1 MTTTV
6 RPQEQSVMAN
16 GLRLHYLD
24 WGGEAAVPALAFH
37 GFALNSH
44 SWDEVAPR
52 LRDRLRLLAFDQ
64 RGHGL
69 SDRAQEMSDYNR
81 DSMVSDIAQIIATLK
96 LERPVI
102 IGHSMGGINA
112 LTFAARY
119 PDQVRALVL
128 ADVGP
133 QIAAAGASEV
143 QKFVSGPYE
152 LESLDAWVEHTHK
165 YYPHR
170 SKERIRERLTVS
182 LSPTPQGALAK
193 QYDERFRNNFI
204 RDIEA
209 SEEQRWESARALRCP
224 TLLIRG
230 GDSPVLTAEGAERFA
245 REIAVVRL
253 VTIPGAAHS
262 VAGDKPEEFTAAVR
276 AFLDDVLGK

>member
-16 GLRLHYLD
+16 GLRLHNLD

-143 QKFVSGPYE
+143 QRFVSGPYE

-209 SEEQRWESARALRCP
+209 SEEAAL
-224 TLLIRG
+224 G
-230 GDSPVLTAEGAERFA
+230 VGA
-245 REIAVVRL
+245 
-253 VTIPGAAHS
+253 GAALSHPS
-262 VAGDKPEEFTAAVR
+262 
-276 AFLDDVLGK
+276 